1 MTEGQRRE
9 RMQLQG
15 PAGRSLENN
24 KHPDKEGEAGMKGE
38 TTESMDS

>member
-9 RMQLQG
+9 RMQLRG

-24 KHPDKEGEAGMKGE
+24 EHPDKEGEAGMKGE
-38 TTESMDS
+38 TMESMDS